1 MAFYGVNYWKNNAL
15 EQNAYSLLK
24 KWSVLLHSKKKKKRF
39 GVSSFVLQKKQ
50 RCEKTFPNL
59 KSIFFK

>member
-24 KWSVLLHSKKKKKRF
+24 KWSVLLHSKKKKKKIRSFIIRF
-39 GVSSFVLQKKQ
+39 TKEAKMWKDFPEF
-50 RCEKTFPNL
+50 EKHFL
-59 KSIFFK
+59 